1 MSATANGWQF
11 RYEPN
16 ILKQIEQRMGQ
27 VSRDDALDRLR
38 TDVQKS
44 FQGAFAKLLPWPPN
58 AKAVPDRSELQ
69 LALCD
74 SEAIAKSVVG
84 ISDDTPG
91 SESLRTYRNAIMAIA
106 PGSAG
111 LEKSIQR
118 MQRLM
123 AADQIE
129 DETPTPRRA
138 SLPASN

>member
-1 MSATANGWQF
+1 MF
-11 RYEPN
+11 RNPF
-16 ILKQIEQRMGQ
+16 KAR
-27 VSRDDALDRLR
+27 SR
-38 TDVQKS
+38 S
-44 FQGAFAKLLPWPPN
+44 CC
-58 AKAVPDRSELQ
+58 

-129 DETPTPRRA
+129 DETPNTEAGKLAREQ
-138 SLPASN
+138 LKK